1 MNFNVTEHEKFI
13 YIVSYSPLQLTFPL
27 EFFSSINEKYSQ
39 LPDEAA
45 KIFLFYH
52 EIFWEA
58 GFSANVSIKTIY
70 NNRLNGEAYMIIQL
84 TY

>member
-13 YIVSYSPLQLTFPL
+13 YIVSYSTLQLTFPL

-52 EIFWEA
+52 EIF
-58 GFSANVSIKTIY
+58 
-70 NNRLNGEAYMIIQL
+70 
-84 TY
+84 